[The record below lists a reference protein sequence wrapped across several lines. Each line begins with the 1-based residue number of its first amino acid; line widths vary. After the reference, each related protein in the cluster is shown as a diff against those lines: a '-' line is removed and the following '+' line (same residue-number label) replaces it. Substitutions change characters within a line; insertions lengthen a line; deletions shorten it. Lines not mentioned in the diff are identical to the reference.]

1 VRVKVDLSDDEKY
14 PIAGVDTIIFQL
26 ELGNSLDFDN
36 ALFVPHLEKNCLS
49 VLVMK
54 DKGIAV
60 EFKNQQFL
68 IKMKESSPN
77 TARIIRV
84 RECNL
89 YRL

>member
-1 VRVKVDLSDDEKY
+1 MWVKVDLSDDEKY

-68 IKMKESSPN
+68 IKMKESSSN
-77 TARIIRV
+77 TARIISV